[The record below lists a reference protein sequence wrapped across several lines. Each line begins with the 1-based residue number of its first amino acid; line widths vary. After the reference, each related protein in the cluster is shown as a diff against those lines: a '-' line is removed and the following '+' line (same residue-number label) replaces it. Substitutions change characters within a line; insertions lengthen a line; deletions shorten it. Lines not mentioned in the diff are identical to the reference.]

1 MALKPTAFSEGMRGA
16 VHRRRYVKAH
26 EAMPSWVGFGVPIA
40 PNHARFVAAPQSQFR
55 LGLFIVGEM
64 GRAIEATIPE

>member
-1 MALKPTAFSEGMRGA
+1 M
-16 VHRRRYVKAH
+16 KAH